1 MARRKNN
8 EEPSEA
14 FDNAIEALAKGTGF
28 QLGIKAKVL
37 TARRKVR
44 TPIEAM
50 NILLGGGLP
59 FGTVAQ
65 SYGPPKVGK
74 STWLYQMMGIFQ
86 KQYPEGIAV
95 IIDSEASADNE
106 RISFLGVDTSRVL
119 RLPASSIEAGF
130 LALMK
135 MLENKANSEELK
147 DVPVFVIWDTISK
160 GLAQDNSTQSRMNAQ
175 DRARIIKNYM
185 SPVMAEIEKHDF
197 ILGLLNQ
204 VIYTTDSYGNR
215 KMDSGGGI
223 ALKHDVHFSTK
234 LTPSGDTWDGNFLVR
249 RVSRIDIDKSK
260 IGPEIG
266 NIPMILDITEGGI
279 IDEEA
284 SFLEYFFWNGFI
296 NQTSGWYK
304 IKDLLDAT
312 KLNPFYKV
320 FADKDSSYR
329 YGDLL
334 DMVKSNPDFYNA
346 MRLFFMDFLA
356 SKYKLQAKVMEDYTK
371 ECVDTL
377 RTYYDPADLYLM
389 DNEIKRHEVI
399 HKIMENEDLLNTLLN
414 RVDDCK
420 AICLDCG
427 MVHDDLYPYCDCG
440 EGSLVVSQK
449 VAKSI
454 LDEIESM
461 RNPVDPD
468 EHNEQEVE
476 ADGAEETEQDTGN

>member
-8 EEPSEA
+8 NDDGSNEA

-28 QLGIKAKVL
+28 QLGIKSKVL
-37 TARRKVR
+37 TARRKVK
-44 TPIEAM
+44 TPIEVL

-106 RISFLGVDTSRVL
+106 RITFLGVDTSRVL

-223 ALKHDVHFSTK
+223 ALKHDVHFSTR
-234 LTPSGDTWDGNFLVR
+234 LTPAQDTWDGNFLVR
-249 RVSRIDIDKSK
+249 RASRLDIDKSK

-279 IDEEA
+279 IDEVG
-284 SFLEYFFWNGFI
+284 SFLEYFLWSGFI

-304 IKDLLDAT
+304 LKDLLDAT
-312 KLNPFYKV
+312 KMSPFYKII
-320 FADKDSSYR
+320 ADHDSSYR

-334 DMVKSNPDFYNA
+334 NMVKDNPDVYHA
-346 MRLFFMDFLA
+346 MRLFFMNFLA
-356 SKYKLQAKVMEDYTK
+356 SKYKLQAKVMDEYTK
-371 ECVDTL
+371 ECVATL
-377 RTYYDPADLYLM
+377 RTYYNPADLYLM
-389 DNEIKRHEVI
+389 DDEQERQRVIGKLRSNEE
-399 HKIMENEDLLNTLLN
+399 LLTTIES
-414 RVDDCK
+414 RIDDCQ

-440 EGSLVVSQK
+440 EGSLVVSKATAQ
-449 VAKSI
+449 SI
-454 LDEIESM
+454 LDEIHGHAAEST
-461 RNPVDPD
+461 
-468 EHNEQEVE
+468 EEQEVD
-476 ADGAEETEQDTGN
+476 ADGAIAEETE